1 MNVPP
6 RAARAYAMQSALRA
20 GSPNEMNHFP
30 PPTTPPAGWYPDPMG
45 FGQRYFDGLQWA
57 TGAPPFAEREKHPVL
72 PIASSLGAIVV
83 LVASL
88 VTAKTLIGWLVQFDW
103 PVVVYVAILVALGYG
118 PSLIW
123 AWYVRQRWAGG
134 QSSSIGW
141 RFRWSDAGWGPV
153 TWMAAIGTQVV
164 LAVVVLALKIP
175 LSSNVE
181 DASDFGADRAY
192 IVATVIAAVIAAPIV
207 EEIVF
212 RGLMMRGF
220 LSRMAPALAIG
231 LQGVLFGIAHVD
243 PVRGRG
249 NVGLALVLSG
259 VGVALG
265 TAAYLAR
272 RLGPTIIAHAI
283 FNGVVMIIVLT
294 GALDNVDSPY
304 DRVANSSG
312 SAAISAA
319 AQHAIVDQAYVAE
332 PNRDQ
337 HHCRGINVLDC
348 RQSVDVDDLQV
359 LEPRSRF
366 PTNYD

>member
-1 MNVPP
+1 
-6 RAARAYAMQSALRA
+6 
-20 GSPNEMNHFP
+20 MNHFP
-30 PPTTPPAGWYPDPMG
+30 PPTTPPAGWYPDPIG
-45 FGQRYFDGLQWA
+45 FGHRYFDGLDWA
-57 TGAPPFAEREKHPVL
+57 TGAPSFAEREKHPVL
-72 PIASSLGAIVV
+72 PIASSIGAIVV

-88 VTAKTLIGWLVQFDW
+88 VTAKTLVGWLVQFDW
-103 PVVVYVAILVALGYG
+103 PVFVYVAILVALGYG
-118 PSLIW
+118 PSLVW

-134 QSSSIGW
+134 RSSSIGW

-153 TWMAAIGTQVV
+153 TWMAAIGTQLV

-212 RGLMMRGF
+212 RGLILRGF
-220 LSRMAPALAIG
+220 LSRMAPALAVG
-231 LQGVLFGIAHVD
+231 LQGILFGMAHID

-249 NVGLALVLSG
+249 NIGLALVLSG
-259 VGVALG
+259 VGIALG

-304 DRVANSSG
+304 DRVADSSG
-312 SAAISAA
+312 SALISAA
-319 AQHAIVDQAYVAE
+319 AQYAVVDQAHVAE
-332 PNRDQ
+332 PNRDE
-337 HHCRGINVLDC
+337 HHCGGIDALD
-348 RQSVDVDDLQV
+348 RPERVGVDDLQV
-359 LEPRSRF
+359 LEPRSCF
-366 PTNYD
+366 LTNHL